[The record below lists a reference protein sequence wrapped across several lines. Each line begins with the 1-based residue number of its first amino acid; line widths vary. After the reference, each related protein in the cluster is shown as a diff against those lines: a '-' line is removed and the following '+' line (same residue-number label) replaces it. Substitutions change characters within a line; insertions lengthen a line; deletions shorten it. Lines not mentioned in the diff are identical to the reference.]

1 MTYPLPINR
10 LTDRLTNCFID
21 CFYSLSRRHTGYTAW
36 AFISTLLLLN
46 MYVFLRPSV
55 NKILFS
61 DGGVSGEQRLINVTG
76 TGSGKGNPVQHVVF
90 LKVHKAASTTVMNI
104 IARYGLSR
112 NLTFMI
118 HRYLNG
124 ISQKESM
131 SPNSILP
138 PVQNTTYDILCNHII
153 FNKPVLGRY
162 FPSDSKYIAILRE
175 PFEQMVSAFM
185 YYKDHYP
192 QTYITQIPGN
202 NPIST
207 YLKDHW
213 KYEPHNLLHSFT
225 YNRMSLDLGYN
236 TQNIRN
242 ASATAA
248 AEFIK
253 QLEREFDLIMIV
265 EYFDESVVLLRR
277 LLGWELKN
285 MLYVS
290 ANVHQ
295 KRKMRFSPTDRYRHK
310 TIAWLDNAI
319 YSHFYKRLWHKI
331 FKEGPEFFDE
341 VHTFQSVRQLVQ
353 AFCLQMSNTEKYM
366 TVNQS
371 RWNPEFIVTIEDCA
385 FFTMRELPLVN
396 LLRLRHQ
403 QQLKDH
409 ETKL

>member
-1 MTYPLPINR
+1 
-10 LTDRLTNCFID
+10 
-21 CFYSLSRRHTGYTAW
+21 
-36 AFISTLLLLN
+36 

-55 NKILFS
+55 NKIFLS
-61 DGGVSGEQRLINVTG
+61 DDSLCEEQRLINDVTG
-76 TGSGKGNPVQHVVF
+76 TGNGKGNPIQHVVF

-104 IARYGLSR
+104 IVRFGLSR

-118 HRYLNG
+118 HHYSNVISEKAAMAPRY
-124 ISQKESM
+124 
-131 SPNSILP
+131 ILP
-138 PVQNTTYDILCNHII
+138 PVQNGTYDILCNHII

-175 PFEQMVSAFM
+175 PFEQMVSAFL
-185 YYKDHYP
+185 YYKVVYP
-192 QTYITQIPGN
+192 QPYITQIPGK

-207 YLKDHW
+207 YLKDPW
-213 KYEPHNLLHSFT
+213 KYEPDNLLDSFT

-236 TQNIRN
+236 PRNIRN

-290 ANVHQ
+290 ANALQ

-310 TIAWLDNAI
+310 KIAWLDNAI

-371 RWNPEFIVTIEDCA
+371 RWNPEFIVTVEDCA
-385 FFTMRELPLVN
+385 FFTMREIPLVN
-396 LLRLRHQ
+396 FLRFRHKQ
-403 QQLKDH
+403 RLNDH
-409 ETKL
+409 KTKL